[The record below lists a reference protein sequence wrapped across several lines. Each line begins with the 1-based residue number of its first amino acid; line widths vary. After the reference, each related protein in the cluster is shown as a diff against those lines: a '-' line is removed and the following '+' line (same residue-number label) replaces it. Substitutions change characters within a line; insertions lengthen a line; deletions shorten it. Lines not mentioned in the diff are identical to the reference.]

1 LASSSPEQHWDAVYG
16 TKGPSEV
23 SWYQVRPALSL
34 ALILAATPD
43 HLTPIIDIGCG
54 ASSLLR
60 ELALEGYGD
69 LTALDASAVAVKN
82 TKARYGAL
90 ADRIDWIV
98 ADITRWT
105 PERTWRVWHDR
116 AVFHFLIEPEAQ
128 DAYIGAMSAALA
140 PGGTAIIATFALDG
154 PEKCSGLP
162 VQRYSGVTMAERLG
176 PGFRL
181 SSETPECH
189 VTPKGA
195 VQRFTYCV
203 FERL

>member
-1 LASSSPEQHWDAVYG
+1 LTTPTPEQHWDAVYA
-16 TKGPSEV
+16 TKAPSEV

-34 ALILAATPD
+34 ALVHAAASD
-43 HLTPIIDIGCG
+43 RSTPIIDIGCG

-69 LTALDASAVAVKN
+69 LTGLDASAVAVTD
-82 TKARYGAL
+82 TKARYGDL
-90 ADRIDWIV
+90 ARRIDWIV
-98 ADITRWT
+98 ADITEWT
-105 PERTWRVWHDR
+105 PARTWRVWHDR
-116 AVFHFLIEPEAQ
+116 AVFHFLIDAAAQ
-128 DAYIGAMSAALA
+128 DAHVAAMSAALQ
-140 PGGTAIIATFALDG
+140 PGATAIIATFALDG

-162 VQRYSGVTMAERLG
+162 VQRYSGATMAERLG
-176 PGFRL
+176 AGFRL
-181 SSETPECH
+181 RSETPERH